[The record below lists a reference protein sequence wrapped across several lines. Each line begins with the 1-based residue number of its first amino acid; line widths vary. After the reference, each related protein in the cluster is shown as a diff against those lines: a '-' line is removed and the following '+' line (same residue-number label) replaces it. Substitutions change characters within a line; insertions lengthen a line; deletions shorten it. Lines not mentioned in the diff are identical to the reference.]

1 MTKARVWDYNSNPGY
16 EKGLSKTFSLTITQ
30 GEEFRVCVIEKA
42 STVGGHIL
50 SGACIETT
58 ALDELIPDWNDKES
72 PLNTPVTADKFAILT
87 EKGRIPVPI
96 VK

>member
-1 MTKARVWDYNSNPGY
+1 MGNLLDFKSQKILCQNTIAKITFQ
-16 EKGLSKTFSLTITQ
+16 LSFQ

-58 ALDELIPDWNDKES
+58 ALDELIPDWKDKES
-72 PLNTPVTADKFAILT
+72 PLKTPVTADKFAILT

-96 VK
+96 IK

>member
-1 MTKARVWDYNSNPGY
+1 MSMPATRAFY
-16 EKGLSKTFSLTITQ
+16 TIHNFILIQQ

-58 ALDELIPDWNDKES
+58 ALDELIPDWKDKDS
-72 PLNTPVTADKFAILT
+72 PLNTPVTAL
-87 EKGRIPVPI
+87 GNNPI
-96 VK
+96 TAVQGPRKSLISYTI